1 MSDALKQA
9 LDLSVFWEYRDVLLR
24 GLAVNFYVFAAAAVV
39 ALGIGLLAA
48 LLRVSRLPPMRW
60 IGTLHVEIFR
70 NAPEYIMVVWV
81 HFVLPLLLSLLLA
94 KRLEFNPFLS
104 SVIALG
110 FVYSGYFA
118 ETFRAGIEAIPKAHI
133 EAGRACGMS
142 ERLILWRIV
151 LPQVVRRMLPESLN
165 QFISLFK
172 ATTIVSL
179 IAVPDLM
186 YQVTMVTQQEMQP
199 LPLYTGAALVY
210 FAVIFVAGT
219 VLREGGRAIDV
230 CGGLGHLTRSLLDL
244 SSPAP
249 VLADLSFAKLWLARR
264 FTAPGCEPVCCDGNA
279 PLPFAKDAFGL
290 VVCSDAFHYIWTKR
304 LLAAETMRVAAGRGA
319 VVVTH
324 AHNAHVWSPSAGMPL
339 PPEAYRELFDEM
351 APRLF
356 AESVLLNEIV
366 AGGVAIGAG
375 EQCHCR
381 ASRLRELWRA

>member
-9 LDLSVFWEYRDVLLR
+9 LDLSVFWEYRAVLLH

-48 LLRVSRLPPMRW
+48 LMRVSRLPPMRW
-60 IGTLHVEIFR
+60 VGTLHVEVFR
-70 NAPEYIMVVWV
+70 NAPDYIMVVWV
-81 HFVLPLLLSLLLA
+81 HFVLPLLLTLLIA
-94 KRLEFNPFLS
+94 RRLEFDPFVS

-118 ETFRAGIEAIPKAHI
+118 ETFRAGIEAIPTAHI

-142 ERLILWRIV
+142 EGLILWRIV

-210 FAVIFVAGT
+210 FAVIFVAG
-219 VLREGGRAIDV
+219 
-230 CGGLGHLTRSLLDL
+230 SLL
-244 SSPAP
+244 
-249 VLADLSFAKLWLARR
+249 R
-264 FTAPGCEPVCCDGNA
+264 
-279 PLPFAKDAFGL
+279 
-290 VVCSDAFHYIWTKR
+290 
-304 LLAAETMRVAAGRGA
+304 A
-319 VVVTH
+319 VSER
-324 AHNAHVWSPSAGMPL
+324 W
-339 PPEAYRELFDEM
+339 R
-351 APRLF
+351 
-356 AESVLLNEIV
+356 
-366 AGGVAIGAG
+366 
-375 EQCHCR
+375 
-381 ASRLRELWRA
+381 SRIYA